1 MIIRDM
7 FKKNID
13 REIKGVIKVAQT
25 DEATR
30 YQELDEYVVTR
41 ELLKHLSSFYY
52 YYQKSLDGLTDEI
65 GVWISGFF
73 GSGKSHFLKILSY
86 LLDNETTQGKKAVE
100 FFDVKVP
107 DPALYADIQRAG
119 RIDCETILFNID
131 SKSPLG
137 IKADKQAILKVFIK
151 VFYDHLGY
159 YGDDF
164 KVAELEKYLNRE
176 GALQKFQE
184 NFERIK
190 GEAWLERRNCF
201 AFDEDAIVEALMET
215 IGMSEQSARN
225 WFSQGNGIDISIDQ
239 FAREVKDY
247 IDTKEKTFT

>member
-190 GEAWLERRNCF
+190 ERLGWN
-201 AFDEDAIVEALMET
+201 AAIALPLMRCDSGSPNGNYRHVGTERQ
-215 IGMSEQSARN
+215 ELV
-225 WFSQGNGIDISIDQ
+225 FPGNGIDISIDQ